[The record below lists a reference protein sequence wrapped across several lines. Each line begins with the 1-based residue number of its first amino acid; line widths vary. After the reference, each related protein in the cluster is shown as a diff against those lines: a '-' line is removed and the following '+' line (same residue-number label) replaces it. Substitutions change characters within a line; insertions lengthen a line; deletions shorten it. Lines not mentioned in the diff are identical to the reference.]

1 MSNLKSSE
9 KIKNL
14 AVVLNGVDKTGSYGY
29 SYSNGYGYDQ
39 DYSYG
44 YSSGYLTA
52 FNSEMKLGGSLS
64 EKIMEEMKA
73 QNMSFIEY
81 GLSQSQGIASTFLQ
95 TANRDF
101 SRFIDSSK
109 ASLQELKKV
118 EESSS
123 MDINKY
129 VELYNSKLKEEK

>member
-1 MSNLKSSE
+1 MS
-9 KIKNL
+9 
-14 AVVLNGVDKTGSYGY
+14 
-29 SYSNGYGYDQ
+29 
-39 DYSYG
+39 
-44 YSSGYLTA
+44 
-52 FNSEMKLGGSLS
+52 LGRSLS

-81 GLSQSQGIASTFLQ
+81 GLSQSQGIAGTFLQ

-109 ASLQELKKV
+109 ASFQELKKI